1 MNLAYLVLAHNTPNH
16 LCKLIDALNSPN
28 VQFFIHID
36 AKSNNS
42 LFKEKI
48 NHQNVA
54 FIQDRVSVYWGEFST
69 IKATINLIREALNSQ
84 HKFDYLILISGSD
97 YPLKSA
103 SYINDY
109 FAQRAGTEFINLVEM
124 PNQEVSKLLDRLYKY
139 QPQTLDNNGF
149 YRIVM
154 RIFSAVIN
162 KVLPWKRDYKKGL
175 GNLKPYGGSQWWAL
189 SADACHYILSF
200 VETNPKIVKFFQN
213 TLTPDEI
220 FFQTIIGNS
229 RFREKVAK
237 NLTFTQWQGVEHPEL
252 INMEQLQTLKK
263 MDKIMEHNIYGSGE
277 LLFARKFK
285 DESSE
290 LTNFIDSWMRNPK
303 G

>member
-16 LCKLIDALNSPN
+16 LCKLIDALNSSN

-42 LFKEKI
+42 LFKQKI

-54 FIQDRVSVYWGEFST
+54 FIRDRVSVYWGEFST

-109 FAQRAGTEFINLVEM
+109 FAQRAGAEFINLVEM

-139 QPQTLDNNGF
+139 QPQTLYNNSC

-162 KVLPWKRDYKKGL
+162 KVLRWKRDYKKGL

-200 VETNPKIVKFFQN
+200 VETNPKTVKFFQN

-229 RFREKVAK
+229 KFREKVAK

-252 INMEQLQTLKK
+252 INMEQLQTLKE
-263 MDKIMEHNIYGSGE
+263 MDKIMEDNIYGSGE

-290 LTNFIDSWMRNPK
+290 LTNFIDSWIEK
-303 G
+303 S

>member
-16 LCKLIDALNSPN
+16 LCKLIDALNSSN

-42 LFKEKI
+42 LFKQKI

-54 FIQDRVSVYWGEFST
+54 FIRDRVSVYWGEFST

-139 QPQTLDNNGF
+139 QPQTLYNNGC

-162 KVLPWKRDYKKGL
+162 KVLRWKRDYKKGL
-175 GNLKPYGGSQWWAL
+175 ANLKPYGGSQWWAL

-200 VETNPKIVKFFQN
+200 VETNPKTVKFFQN

-229 RFREKVAK
+229 KFREKVAK

-252 INMEQLQTLKK
+252 INMEQLQTLKE
-263 MDKIMEHNIYGSGE
+263 MDKIMEDNIYGSGE

-290 LTNFIDSWMRNPK
+290 LTNFIDSWIEK
-303 G
+303 S